1 MCGIFG
7 IVTKEEKTLGPIL
20 TEAGKRLSYR
30 GYDSVGAAVSS
41 EEDIDLRKDV
51 GNIEDV
57 STKYNFSEMTGKRG
71 IIQLRWATFG
81 APAQVNAQPFLDCKK
96 EIVGAENGN
105 VVNSIQLHEILEK
118 EGHTIESTN
127 DGEVCVHMVAKYYR
141 TGNSMLESIRLAYK
155 ELKGDYALIFF
166 NKTENKIYAIKKNSG
181 LVVAVTENEAYCSS
195 DIPSILP
202 LTNEIISMEDGDIA
216 VLEPG
221 KAEFY
226 NADTGEKVDRIITIH
241 KENMEIAQKGGYDHF
256 MLKEIHE
263 QPDKARDLIDLLN
276 ESKYVE
282 PIVDAINNARELYFV
297 GCGTSYHACML
308 GSYYFNKLAKRRA
321 IPSLPQQF
329 TEEYGNSLTPEDVVV
344 FVSQSGETKDVLNA
358 LNFAKEKGCKVLG
371 IMNVLGSRLMNIADL
386 YLPIACGYEISVPA
400 TKTFLNQTIMFLYLA
415 MREGQKDTAKLS
427 ELPELI
433 QKTIDETNEQ
443 CKELAG
449 HIRGWKEL
457 YYLGYGITHPIAK
470 EGALKLKEITYMHCE
485 GIFSSEF
492 KHGPLSAV
500 ETDYPVA
507 FITAPDDV
515 DMMINHINEVACR
528 HGKVLLIAEDNDVL
542 QKYAA
547 SYVKIPKT
555 NQSLFPILATISAQ
569 LVSYYASKN
578 LDLNPDFPRNLSKTL
593 TVD

>member
-7 IVTKEEKTLGPIL
+7 IVSEEEKQLGSML
-20 TEAGKRLSYR
+20 VEGGKRLSYR
-30 GYDSVGAAVSS
+30 GYDSVGAATISG
-41 EEDIDLRKDV
+41 ETIDLRKDIGKV
-51 GNIEDV
+51 EEVDDKLNL
-57 STKYNFSEMTGKRG
+57 SELTGKRG

-81 APAQVNAQPFLDCKK
+81 APAQVNAQPFMDCKK

-105 VVNSIQLHEILEK
+105 VVNTIQLQELLEK

-127 DGEVCVHMVAKYYR
+127 DGEVCVHVVAKYMR
-141 TGNSMLESIRLAYK
+141 QGNDMLKSIQLAYK
-155 ELKGDYALIFF
+155 EFKGDYALIFL
-166 NKTENKIYAIKKNSG
+166 NKTENKLYAIKKGSG
-181 LVVAVTENEAYCSS
+181 LVVAVTEKESYCSS
-195 DIPSILP
+195 DVPSILP
-202 LTNEIISMEDGDIA
+202 LTNKIIHMEDGDIA
-216 VLEPG
+216 VIEPG

-226 NADTGEKVDRIITIH
+226 RVEDGSKVERETVEH
-241 KENMEIAQKGGYDHF
+241 TESMESAQKGGYEHF

-263 QPDKARDLIDLLN
+263 QPNAARDLIDLLN
-276 ESKYVE
+276 DSKFVE
-282 PIVDAINNARELYFV
+282 PFVEEIKNARELYFV
-297 GCGTSYHACML
+297 GCGTSHHACIL
-308 GSYYFNKLAKRRA
+308 GSYYFNKIAKRRA

-329 TEEYGNSLTPEDVVV
+329 TEEYGNTLTPEDVIV
-344 FVSQSGETKDVLNA
+344 FVSQSGETKDVLDA
-358 LNFAKEKGCKVLG
+358 LKFAKEKGCKVLG
-371 IMNVLGSRLMNIADL
+371 MMNVLGSTLMNIADV

-400 TKTFLNQTIMFLYLA
+400 TKTFLNQAIMFLYLA
-415 MREGQKDTAKLS
+415 MREGGKDTAGLS
-427 ELPELI
+427 ELPDLI
-433 QKTIDETNEQ
+433 QKTIDETDEQ

-449 HIRGWKEL
+449 HIKGWKEL

-500 ETDYPVA
+500 EKDYPVA
-507 FITAPDDV
+507 FITAPDNV
-515 DMMINHINEVACR
+515 DMMISHINEVACR

-542 QKYAA
+542 QKYAE

-555 NQSLFPILATISAQ
+555 SQTIFPILATVSAQ